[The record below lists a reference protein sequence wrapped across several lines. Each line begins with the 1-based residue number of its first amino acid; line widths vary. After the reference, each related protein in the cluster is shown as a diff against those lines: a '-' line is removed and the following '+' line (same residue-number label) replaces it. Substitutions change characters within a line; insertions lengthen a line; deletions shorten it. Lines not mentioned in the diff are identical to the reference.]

1 MKKLLLLSALFLLIF
16 SNIQAQ
22 KTKETIE
29 GNGKLVTRD
38 VAVQSFNELKAGGVY
53 ELRLSQGS
61 KEGVRIEA
69 DENLHEYFNVRN
81 EGSKLV
87 IDMKKLENKNLN
99 VKNKMRVYVTFKQL
113 NDLELSTV
121 GNVVTENQ
129 LSFQNVEIKNKSVG
143 NVDLKL
149 TANKLE
155 LENKSVGNITLSGRA
170 QQAIL
175 KNSAVGNLE
184 AGDFI
189 VQDMYIE
196 NTGVGNAEIN
206 AVKELKVKDSFLG
219 KVKNKGNATTRKM
232 NKVRV

>member
-1 MKKLLLLSALFLLIF
+1 MKQILSLSALFLLIF
-16 SNIQAQ
+16 SNTNAQ

-38 VAVQSFNELKAGGVY
+38 VAVQSFNELKASGVY

-61 KEGVRIEA
+61 KEAVRIEA
-69 DENLHEYFNVRN
+69 DENLHELFNVRN

-99 VKNKMRVYVTFKQL
+99 VKNKMKVYVTFKQL

-121 GNVVTENQ
+121 GNVVTDNQ
-129 LSFQNVEIKNKSVG
+129 LSFQNIEVKNKSVG

-170 QQAIL
+170 QQAVL
-175 KNSAVGNLE
+175 KSSGVGNVE